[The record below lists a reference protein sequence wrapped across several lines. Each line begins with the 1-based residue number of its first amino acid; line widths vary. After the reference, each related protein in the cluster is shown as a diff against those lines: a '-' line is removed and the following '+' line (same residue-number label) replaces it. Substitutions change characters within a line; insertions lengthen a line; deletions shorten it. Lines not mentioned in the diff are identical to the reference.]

1 MWLALSSRLR
11 DGEALYSNE
20 QFRVAML
27 EIYEQITGQTAADSV
42 ATELTKMIESVN
54 RDHPETNLAQ
64 AVENGVAKAFEEG
77 VRRHNWDLAKIQ
89 EKGASALKRFS
100 QLDVVR
106 DVFEDAKLHPT
117 QLSIANCMQKVI
129 DQVATK
135 QDATPSAVS
144 KRAPAF
150 RPDLAPAESTVIAA
164 PPAAEKPMDE
174 AAEAAVADVD
184 VEVARRRAQEGES
197 NSSNV
202 PIR

>member
-1 MWLALSSRLR
+1 
-11 DGEALYSNE
+11 
-20 QFRVAML
+20 
-27 EIYEQITGQTAADSV
+27 
-42 ATELTKMIESVN
+42 
-54 RDHPETNLAQ
+54 
-64 AVENGVAKAFEEG
+64 
-77 VRRHNWDLAKIQ
+77 
-89 EKGASALKRFS
+89 
-100 QLDVVR
+100 
-106 DVFEDAKLHPT
+106 
-117 QLSIANCMQKVI
+117 MQKVI

-164 PPAAEKPMDE
+164 PPPAEKPMDE

-184 VEVARRRAQEGES
+184 VARRRAQEGES